1 MLEQTLIKQRL
12 MPTGHWD
19 WHVSVPLSQGWRV
32 GNFVFVGG
40 QLSMDKDGNVVG
52 VGDIEV
58 QTRNVYKNIELVL
71 KEAGGDWS
79 DVIKLNTYYVFNG
92 TGEEIQE
99 FWLKMTQVRLEFLPD
114 PGPAATAVRVAGL
127 MYDDLLIEADVIA
140 YIERGNDTRRP
151 AA

>member
-1 MLEQTLIKQRL
+1 MLEETLIKQRL
-12 MPTGHWD
+12 MPAGHWD
-19 WHVSVPLSQGWRV
+19 GHISVPLSQGWRV

-40 QLSMDKDGNVVG
+40 QLSVDKNGNVIG

-58 QTRNVYKNIELVL
+58 QTRNVYKNVGLVL

-92 TGEEIQE
+92 RGNEIQD
-99 FWLKMTQVRLEFLPD
+99 FWLKMTQVRMEFLPD

-140 YIERGNDTRRP
+140 YIEGDKRRTGP
-151 AA
+151 

>member
-1 MLEQTLIKQRL
+1 MLEETLIKQRL
-12 MPTGHWD
+12 MPAGHWD

-40 QLSMDKDGNVVG
+40 QLSMDENGNVIG

-58 QTRNVYKNIELVL
+58 QTRNVYENVGLVL
-71 KEAGGDWS
+71 KEAGADWR
-79 DVIKLNTYYVFNG
+79 DVVKLNTYYVFNG
-92 TGEEIQE
+92 RGNEIQD
-99 FWLKMTQVRLEFLPD
+99 FWLKMTQVRMEFLPD

-140 YIERGNDTRRP
+140 YVERDERP
-151 AA
+151 AGP